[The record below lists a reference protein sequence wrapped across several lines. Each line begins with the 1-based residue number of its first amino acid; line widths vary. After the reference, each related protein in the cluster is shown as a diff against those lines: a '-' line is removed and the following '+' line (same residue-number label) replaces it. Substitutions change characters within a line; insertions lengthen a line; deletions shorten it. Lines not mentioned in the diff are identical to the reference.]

1 MSTLTKIWTEEK
13 IRDIIRHLDE
23 KTGLSGAT
31 LPIAFNSYGNLLGYY
46 RYVKPKAFGFN
57 RKFFDDPSTGE
68 AEVIDVI
75 RHEYAH
81 YYVDVANLELFVG
94 HSRRE
99 MSHGDD
105 WKWACGMVGADPT
118 RCHNTALFMG
128 KIWSDK
134 DAMAAYNASD
144 IPKCDIIPYLKRWNA
159 VPINVDTAIKINARI
174 KERTPDSYYEI
185 GDEVLHPERGFGF
198 VHDTIP
204 YDYFAQKVY
213 VRFEDGSFGV
223 FTAPEICKIV
233 DGVAVT
239 YRRK

>member
-118 RCHNTALFMG
+118 RCHNAALFMG

-174 KERTPDSYYEI
+174 KEALLIRITRLATRFSIRREDLASCTTRFLMTILRRRYMFALRTDHSASL
-185 GDEVLHPERGFGF
+185 LHR
-198 VHDTIP
+198 
-204 YDYFAQKVY
+204 KS
-213 VRFEDGSFGV
+213 VRLLMESQ
-223 FTAPEICKIV
+223 
-233 DGVAVT
+233 
-239 YRRK
+239 